1 MYVQYAIALGRILCR
16 TTFVLDT
23 TCRRK
28 ASAGRILKSP
38 VSISPKSY
46 LRGRIL
52 VVYYLYVLALRTK
65 ILYYILAVGL
75 LVVVN
80 KRTAA
85 EHGVQ
90 SILGS
95 ADIDWV
101 NQHG

>member
-52 VVYYLYVLALRTK
+52 VVYYLALRTK
-65 ILYYILAVGL
+65 IYCTFLLYYW
-75 LVVVN
+75 VVVN

-85 EHGVQ
+85 EG
-90 SILGS
+90 G
-95 ADIDWV
+95 ARRAIDLRI
-101 NQHG
+101 GGR